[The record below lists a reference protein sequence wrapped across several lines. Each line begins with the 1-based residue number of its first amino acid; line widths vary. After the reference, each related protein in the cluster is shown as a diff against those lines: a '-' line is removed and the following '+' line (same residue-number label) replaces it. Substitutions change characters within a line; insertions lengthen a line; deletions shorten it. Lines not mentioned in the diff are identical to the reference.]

1 MEVAIAILARGFG
14 GTSPCDLLCEDALI
28 HLIVFAR
35 LPILGQVK
43 TRIARASSDDFALS
57 LYVKLLE
64 RTLAA
69 ANAAAAAM
77 TAINGALP
85 VRVIWHYDG
94 ELENVTVP
102 LTPLIGRSL
111 ANPQGLVRQL
121 ASHDLGVRMSAALNS
136 HSGPAIL
143 IGSDIPALDDLRLVS
158 AIKALAT
165 NEMIFNPT
173 IDGGYCL
180 VGKGF
185 DHAVPEQVF
194 KNIQWSTPAVM
205 AQTRAQLSALGIHWK
220 ELEPLSD
227 VDDLAAAERFFER
240 H

>member
-1 MEVAIAILARGFG
+1 M
-14 GTSPCDLLCEDALI
+14 I

-57 LYVKLLE
+57 LYVELLE

-69 ANAAAAAM
+69 ANAAACAL
-77 TAINGALP
+77 TAINEALP

-94 ELENVTVP
+94 ELEKVALP
-102 LTPLIGRSL
+102 LAPLIARFL
-111 ANPQGLVRQL
+111 ADSADPQCLVKQVP
-121 ASHDLGVRMSAALNS
+121 SDDLGVRMCAALNS

-158 AIKALAT
+158 AFQALST
-165 NEMIFNPT
+165 NKMIFNPT

-194 KNIQWSTPAVM
+194 ENVQWSTPAVM
-205 AQTRAQLSALGIHWK
+205 TQTRAQLSALGIDWK
-220 ELEPLSD
+220 ELEPLAD

>member
-1 MEVAIAILARGFG
+1 
-14 GTSPCDLLCEDALI
+14 LI

-57 LYVKLLE
+57 LYLKLLD
-64 RTLAA
+64 RTLGAA
-69 ANAAAAAM
+69 TAAAAAM
-77 TAINGALP
+77 TNVNGESD
-85 VRVIWHYDG
+85 VRVVWHYEG
-94 ELENVTVP
+94 ELDKVAVSLP
-102 LTPLIGRSL
+102 AFIARSL
-111 ANPQGLVRQL
+111 ANSQSLVRQVP
-121 ASHDLGVRMSAALNS
+121 SDHLGVRMCAALNS

-158 AIKALAT
+158 AIKALAAH
-165 NEMIFNPT
+165 EMIFNPT

-194 KNIQWSTPAVM
+194 ENVQWSTPAVM
-205 AQTRAQLSALGIHWK
+205 TQTRAQLSALGIDWK
-220 ELEPLSD
+220 ELEPLAD
-227 VDDLAAAERFFER
+227 VDDLAAAEQFFER
-240 H
+240 HQDA

>member
-1 MEVAIAILARGFG
+1 
-14 GTSPCDLLCEDALI
+14 LI

-57 LYVKLLE
+57 LYLKLLD

-69 ANAAAAAM
+69 ANAAVAAL
-77 TAINGALP
+77 TAINDALP
-85 VRVIWHYDG
+85 VKVIWHYDG
-94 ELENVTVP
+94 ELEKVTVP
-102 LTPLIGRSL
+102 LTPLIARSL
-111 ANPQGLVRQL
+111 ANSQCLVRQFP
-121 ASHDLGVRMSAALNS
+121 SDDLGIRMCAALNS
-136 HSGPAIL
+136 HPGPAIL
-143 IGSDIPALDDLRLVS
+143 IGSDIPALDGLRLVS

-165 NEMIFNPT
+165 HEMIFNPT

-194 KNIQWSTPAVM
+194 ENVQWSTPAVM
-205 AQTRAQLSALGIHWK
+205 TQTRAQLSALGIDWK
-220 ELEPLSD
+220 ELEPLAD
-227 VDDLAAAERFFER
+227 VDDLAAAERFFKR

>member
-1 MEVAIAILARGFG
+1 M
-14 GTSPCDLLCEDALI
+14 I

-43 TRIARASSDDFALS
+43 TRIAKASSDDFALS

-69 ANAAAAAM
+69 ANAAVSAL
-77 TAINGALP
+77 TAVNDALP
-85 VRVIWHYDG
+85 VNLIWHYEG
-94 ELENVTVP
+94 ELEKVTVP
-102 LTPLIGRSL
+102 LTPFIASSL
-111 ANPQGLVRQL
+111 ANPQRLVRQFP
-121 ASHDLGVRMSAALNS
+121 SNDLGIRMCAALNS

-143 IGSDIPALDDLRLVS
+143 IGSDIPGLDDLRLVS

-185 DHAVPEQVF
+185 AHAVSEQVF
-194 KNIQWSTPAVM
+194 ENVQWSTSAVM
-205 AQTRAQLSALGIHWK
+205 TQTRARLSALGIDWK
-220 ELEPLSD
+220 ELEPLAD

>member
-1 MEVAIAILARGFG
+1 M
-14 GTSPCDLLCEDALI
+14 
-28 HLIVFAR
+28 VFAR

-57 LYVKLLE
+57 LYIKLLE

-69 ANAAAAAM
+69 ADAAAAAM
-77 TAINGALP
+77 TAISGALP
-85 VRVIWHYDG
+85 VKVIWHYEG
-94 ELENVTVP
+94 ELENVTAP
-102 LTPLIGRSL
+102 LTSLIARFL
-111 ANPQGLVRQL
+111 ADPQHLVRQFPTD
-121 ASHDLGVRMSAALNS
+121 DLGVRMCAALNS

-173 IDGGYCL
+173 TDGGYCL

-185 DHAVPEQVF
+185 DQPVPEQVF
-194 KNIQWSTPAVM
+194 KDVQWSTPAVM
-205 AQTRAQLSALGIHWK
+205 SQTRVQLSALGIQWK

-227 VDDLAAAERFFER
+227 VDDLPAAERFFER
-240 H
+240 YFGRY